1 VGGILCHCLR
11 HCWSWNF
18 GQLGQPCGANKAKPE
33 GRDVRLP
40 ARSGSLQPLRP
51 DISLTSSIRHVVRAR
66 RRSLHYGLLPS
77 SSDVAADKLVYGEQ
91 RVHHHLHDGQQ
102 IYLHIQTHRLSKTSY
117 PEKCPGVHQSVIFL
131 RDHISH
137 PTLLSEQGGQTLR
150 GTVRVKLYTRTPQ
163 WHKVYLES

>member
-1 VGGILCHCLR
+1 MSQCYL
-11 HCWSWNF
+11 
-18 GQLGQPCGANKAKPE
+18 
-33 GRDVRLP
+33 
-40 ARSGSLQPLRP
+40 RSGSLQPLRP

-66 RRSLHYGLLPS
+66 RRSVQIILVICLVYHLLSRSLHYGLLPS

-91 RVHHHLHDGQQ
+91 RVHHHLHNGQQ
-102 IYLHIQTHRLSKTSY
+102 LYLHIQTHRLSKTSY

-150 GTVRVKLYTRTPQ
+150 GTVR
-163 WHKVYLES
+163 